1 MNVALD
7 DADRAV
13 AEDFR
18 ERREVDPLFGH
29 ACSEGV
35 AEVVENQIQL
45 DAGRLC
51 LLAETIMRVVYPG
64 DVPARIPPRGKDP
77 GRGRRRSLCRS
88 VSARSRL
95 GGSSDA

>member
-1 MNVALD
+1 MNIALD
-7 DADRAV
+7 NADRAM

-18 ERREVDPLFGH
+18 ERRELDPLSGH

-51 LLAETIMRVVYPG
+51 LLAETIMRVFTLETCRPG
-64 DVPARIPPRGKDP
+64 LRLEGKSQGLRDGDRVVDLFQLARD
-77 GRGRRRSLCRS
+77 
-88 VSARSRL
+88 
-95 GGSSDA
+95 